1 MRRQMRQ
8 TRQPRQ
14 TRRIRQARRTL
25 GPNGRRG
32 TVIAAS
38 AVALCLGG
46 GLLVG
51 CGGGPGDGY
60 VAVGAAGSGPERSA
74 GGAEEPSGKVT
85 LVPLDGGA
93 EEDGSGGGAG
103 GRGGSRSPGAPS
115 GDPGGADAADG
126 RTGGPGAQPAGS
138 GPGDSSGDGPAGG
151 ASGERTG
158 VPGGPGS
165 GPGAT
170 TGTGAKPDRPS
181 KPPKPPGSGS
191 TPSAPSSPK
200 PGGGGGGG
208 GGTTSPPSPAKPTPP
223 PTPAALK
230 LSAPQRAPADKR
242 WCEKVT
248 VEFRNTGGTP
258 ARSGTITFATHI
270 IGALGVDWAT
280 IRSSQPL
287 PAPIAAGATRSQ
299 TYTVCLESWR
309 VPLGM
314 RVETQDVS
322 AVWE

>member
-1 MRRQMRQ
+1 M
-8 TRQPRQ
+8 RQ

-74 GGAEEPSGKVT
+74 GGAEGPSGKVT
-85 LVPLDGGA
+85 LIPLDGGA
-93 EEDGSGGGAG
+93 EEGGSGGGAG
-103 GRGGSRSPGAPS
+103 GRDGSRSPGAPPE
-115 GDPGGADAADG
+115 GAGGADAADG

-138 GPGDSSGDGPAGG
+138 GPGDGPAGG

-158 VPGGPGS
+158 APGGSGS

-170 TGTGAKPDRPS
+170 TGTGARPDRPA
-181 KPPKPPGSGS
+181 KPPGSGS
-191 TPSAPSSPK
+191 TPSAPGSPK
-200 PGGGGGGG
+200 PGGG
-208 GGTTSPPSPAKPTPP
+208 GGTTSPPPARPTPP

-248 VEFRNTGGTP
+248 VDFRNGGGTP